1 MLYWTS
7 LVRWTWFDVEARLPS
22 DRSHLLFGMTRWR
35 AATIACCI
43 LFGLAAAEARDEQIE
58 ITKLYQ
64 RGLVGDKQAVTDCIT
79 MLEALLKNEP
89 NNQLAR
95 VYLGSGY
102 TLRSR
107 DLNLGPQKLLALKK
121 GIALMDEAVAATPDD
136 AHVRLVRALTN
147 QSLPFFLGRR
157 AAARQDFEE
166 LVAIVSKNPE
176 KLAPGDRQLL
186 FLNAGI
192 VAKQG
197 GDKVRASD
205 LWKRGLRTPVDPK
218 LTQELN
224 AALVGN

>member
-1 MLYWTS
+1 
-7 LVRWTWFDVEARLPS
+7 VRWTWFDLEARLPS
-22 DRSHLLFGMTRWR
+22 DRSHLRFGMMCWQT
-35 AATIACCI
+35 ATIACCI

-64 RGLVGDKQAVTDCIT
+64 RGLAGDKQAVTDCIA

-95 VYLGSGY
+95 VYLGSAY

-107 DLNLGPQKLLALKK
+107 DLNLGPQKILALKK
-121 GIALMDEAVAATPDD
+121 GIALMDEAVAATPND

-197 GDKVRASD
+197 GDKERASD

-224 AALVGN
+224 AALARN

>member
-1 MLYWTS
+1 
-7 LVRWTWFDVEARLPS
+7 
-22 DRSHLLFGMTRWR
+22 MTRWQ
-35 AATIACCI
+35 ATAIALCI
-43 LFGLAAAEARDEQIE
+43 LFSLTAAEARDEQIE

-79 MLEALLKNEP
+79 TLEALLKNEP

-95 VYLGSGY
+95 VYLGSAY

-107 DLNLGPQKLLALKK
+107 DLSLGPQKLPALKK

-136 AHVRLVRALTN
+136 AHIRLVRALTN
-147 QSLPFFLGRR
+147 QSLPFFFGKRT
-157 AAARQDFEE
+157 AARQDFEE

-192 VAKQG
+192 IAKQG
-197 GDKVRASD
+197 GDKERALD
-205 LWKRGLRTPVDPK
+205 LWRRGLLTPVDPK

-224 AALVGN
+224 AVLAGN

>member
-1 MLYWTS
+1 
-7 LVRWTWFDVEARLPS
+7 
-22 DRSHLLFGMTRWR
+22 MTRWQ
-35 AATIACCI
+35 ATAVTFYI

-64 RGLVGDKQAVTDCIT
+64 RGLIGDKQAVTDCIAT
-79 MLEALLKNEP
+79 LEALLKNEP

-95 VYLGSGY
+95 VYLGSAY

-107 DLNLGPQKLLALKK
+107 DLSLGSQKLLALKK
-121 GIALMDEAVAATPDD
+121 GTTLMDEAVAATPDD

-157 AAARQDFEE
+157 ATARQDFEE
-166 LVAIVSKNPE
+166 LVASISKNPE

-186 FLNAGI
+186 FLNAGV

-197 GDKVRASD
+197 GDKARASD
-205 LWKRGLRTPVDPK
+205 LWKRGLCAPVDPK

-224 AALVGN
+224 AALAGN